1 MLFEQYQLQTPT
13 INNNNDGGVGCVTAN
28 PLFSSLD
35 FDLLDDIDL
44 YLPSVYSKKN
54 KTKNESL
61 LPSNKN
67 THPIENEISNSSN
80 EQQHE
85 ELFSDL
91 DFCNLADFD
100 EKSRKKFLLLFP
112 GFPHRIRS
120 FLELIENN
128 STNIDDW
135 ELGKWISQSS
145 FPSPPMD
152 ISQSACDIPNLNTTE
167 DSTSSSST
175 IPWIS
180 EECTIQSVSVDMIV
194 PPSPPL
200 SSVSSSPA
208 PSARKSSKKIGL
220 STVER
225 KLRKKDQN
233 KTAAEKYRI
242 KKKSEKYNVLDR
254 HIKLKGINRDLKL
267 EADNLSFR
275 IEQLKQ
281 LLVDLLQ
288 VQLPSTMESN

>member
-100 EKSRKKFLLLFP
+100 EKSQ
-112 GFPHRIRS
+112 
-120 FLELIENN
+120 LIENN

>member
-54 KTKNESL
+54 KAKNESL

-100 EKSRKKFLLLFP
+100 EKSQ
-112 GFPHRIRS
+112 
-120 FLELIENN
+120 LIENN

>member
-100 EKSRKKFLLLFP
+100 EKSQ
-112 GFPHRIRS
+112 
-120 FLELIENN
+120 LIENN

-180 EECTIQSVSVDMIV
+180 EECTIQSDMIV